1 MHECEQKHG
10 NSSKT
15 GPAVLYKQGVQG
27 CKTAGISQCPLCRVS
42 HDHDG
47 YHDLIGRQSKDE
59 SQQND
64 TVQSH
69 KPSHRFQESGKMQ
82 QQGSIPHSYI
92 CQYPDNES
100 CRGRRDQCPPEY
112 VKGAVHNRA
121 HQHTEELGPPVRR
134 KFQRKR
140 GGNPLQYCL
149 RQKPG

>member
-15 GPAVLYKQGVQG
+15 GPAVLYKQSVQG
-27 CKTAGISQCPLCRVS
+27 CKTAGIGQCPLCRVS

-82 QQGSIPHSYI
+82 QQGSIPTVTFASI
-92 CQYPDNES
+92 QIMSPA
-100 CRGRRDQCPPEY
+100 
-112 VKGAVHNRA
+112 GAA
-121 HQHTEELGPPVRR
+121 AISA
-134 KFQRKR
+134 
-140 GGNPLQYCL
+140 
-149 RQKPG
+149 RQST